1 LVISQ
6 VLRFFRL
13 KPGFSLAKP
22 RFLAEVVQKL
32 KFQNNSI
39 QKFQVFISHNVP
51 AVYDILPDANK
62 GLAKHRFRRKR
73 DQGWQNVPEQRRGNG
88 A

>member
-32 KFQNNSI
+32 KFPNNSI
-39 QKFQVFISHNVP
+39 IGNNAGKTDGDVWIN
-51 AVYDILPDANK
+51 
-62 GLAKHRFRRKR
+62 GKR
-73 DQGWQNVPEQRRGNG
+73 S
-88 A
+88 

>member
-32 KFQNNSI
+32 KFPNNSI
-39 QKFQVFISHNVP
+39 IFFPGQMSGA
-51 AVYDILPDANK
+51 AVSNEI
-62 GLAKHRFRRKR
+62 
-73 DQGWQNVPEQRRGNG
+73 
-88 A
+88 